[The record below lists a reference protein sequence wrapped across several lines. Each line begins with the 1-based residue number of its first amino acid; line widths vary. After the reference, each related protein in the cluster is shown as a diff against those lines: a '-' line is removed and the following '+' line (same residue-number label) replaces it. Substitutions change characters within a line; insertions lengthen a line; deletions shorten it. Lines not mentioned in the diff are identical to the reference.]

1 MKQSE
6 QVHASGC
13 RLAPYFWSFWSAAW
27 SGLWICATLRLQFPE
42 AGSLEQRP
50 LWHGVWVA
58 AAVASYLGVAAL
70 RFQRRTSGTRH
81 GS

>member
-1 MKQSE
+1 MKQCE

-13 RLAPYFWSFWSAAW
+13 RLASFFWSFWIAAW
-27 SGLWICATLRLQFPE
+27 SGLWVWATVRLQFPE

-58 AAVASYLGVAAL
+58 AAVASYVGVAAARL
-70 RFQRRTSGTRH
+70 QRRPAPRRPNG
-81 GS
+81 